1 MEKRSVTS
9 TSVKARWREGLTV
22 ALLVVR
28 ARQPH
33 VAHLDV
39 GAHHLGRAA
48 LARTVH
54 PRRAEWR
61 ELSVRFL
68 GLLKHE
74 EGDAFSFGEASNPKT
89 EWHSLTRNARVASR
103 ARVRFR

>member
-1 MEKRSVTS
+1 MRARNPPSYASRRARVRPPADGDVVPRRREESGQIGEALGDVDVP
-9 TSVKARWREGLTV
+9 VKARWREVLTV

-61 ELSVRFL
+61 ALSVRFL
-68 GLLKHE
+68 VL
-74 EGDAFSFGEASNPKT
+74 
-89 EWHSLTRNARVASR
+89 LTR
-103 ARVRFR
+103 